1 MGFFL
6 LETLKTTFKMR
17 NLIQYGHNQSIFCPK
32 LRHFFSKFWKRAG
45 ETTPLPPLAPDR
57 VSLIIK
63 SLLIFSEIIIVLY
76 SENSCYVKELRVL
89 YVHEKYTMAF
99 CSNTN
104 LVFIIVLKIAGFC
117 TSFSSIFKII
127 FHNFLCCFQNS
138 YFENVI
144 HSRKLHAYCHVPNY
158 NGVKFYF

>member
-1 MGFFL
+1 MDTIRAFFVQNQG
-6 LETLKTTFKMR
+6 TFFPNFEKGQGR
-17 NLIQYGHNQSIFCPK
+17 PP
-32 LRHFFSKFWKRAG
+32 
-45 ETTPLPPLAPDR
+45 PLPPLAPDR
-57 VSLIIK
+57 VSLIIR
-63 SLLIFSEIIIVLY
+63 SLLIFFEIIIVFY

-89 YVHEKYTMAF
+89 YMHEKYTMAF

-117 TSFSSIFKII
+117 TSFSSICKII